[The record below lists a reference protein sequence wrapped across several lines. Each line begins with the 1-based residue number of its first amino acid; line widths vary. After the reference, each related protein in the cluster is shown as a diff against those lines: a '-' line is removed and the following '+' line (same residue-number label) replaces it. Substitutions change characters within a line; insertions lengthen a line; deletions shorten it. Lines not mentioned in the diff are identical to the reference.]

1 MGNSRLTLVVWTAVV
16 FVIGGVTCLVVP
28 SYPKNNVKHT
38 AFGLPTRFAYTT
50 IASSPSLMQMSSPT
64 SSDIS
69 AEIPS
74 EEQTEEQSSTNA
86 LFDVSEFTDE
96 ENENVQSTDVFF
108 EDVESDY
115 DDVLLLSSPNME
127 ISDHE
132 NNYNNNV
139 ALTDEE
145 DRILTDRED
154 RLFQYINNTQKVESC
169 ILIGVEDLSIARKA
183 KKNNELEESY
193 TLEESMVEMRELIKT
208 SGLVLQGEIT
218 QRLQEVNPR
227 TYIGTGKVTEAQALL
242 DEINSKL
249 EKSGE
254 SCCTVVFVSLE
265 FSLFSCNRCQEL
277 TLIQSFLLF
286 TGCRTTPRTAK
297 GIRKCI

>member
-1 MGNSRLTLVVWTAVV
+1 MVWTAAV
-16 FVIGGVTCLVVP
+16 FAIGGVAGLVVP
-28 SYPKNNVKHT
+28 SYPTTSIKNNVKHA
-38 AFGLPTRFAYTT
+38 AFGLPIRFAYTT
-50 IASSPSLMQMSSPT
+50 ITSSPSSIQLSSPT

-74 EEQTEEQSSTNA
+74 DEQTEEQSSISE

-96 ENENVQSTDVFF
+96 EIANVQSSPSVSF
-108 EDVESDY
+108 EDIESDY
-115 DDVLLLSSPNME
+115 DDVTLLSSPDME
-127 ISDHE
+127 IFDNEH
-132 NNYNNNV
+132 NYNNNV

-154 RLFQYINNTQKVESC
+154 RLFQYINNTQKIESC
-169 ILIGVEDLSIARKA
+169 ILVGVEDLSKARKA
-183 KKNNELEESY
+183 KKMNNELEESY

-227 TYIGTGKVTEAQALL
+227 TYIGTGKVKEAQALL

-254 SCCTVVFVSLE
+254 SSCCTVVFVS
-265 FSLFSCNRCQEL
+265 
-277 TLIQSFLLF
+277 FLLLLF
-286 TGCRTTPRTAK
+286 LCFH
-297 GIRKCI
+297 I

>member
-1 MGNSRLTLVVWTAVV
+1 MVWTAAV

-28 SYPKNNVKHT
+28 SYPITSIKNNVKHT

-74 EEQTEEQSSTNA
+74 EEQTEEQSSTSA

-96 ENENVQSTDVFF
+96 ENENVQSSDVFF

-115 DDVLLLSSPNME
+115 DDVSLLSSPNME

-132 NNYNNNV
+132 NNYNV
-139 ALTDEE
+139 AALTDEE

-169 ILIGVEDLSIARKA
+169 ILVGVEDLSKARRA

-193 TLEESMVEMRELIKT
+193 T
-208 SGLVLQGEIT
+208 
-218 QRLQEVNPR
+218 
-227 TYIGTGKVTEAQALL
+227 
-242 DEINSKL
+242 
-249 EKSGE
+249 
-254 SCCTVVFVSLE
+254 
-265 FSLFSCNRCQEL
+265 
-277 TLIQSFLLF
+277 
-286 TGCRTTPRTAK
+286 
-297 GIRKCI
+297 